1 MSNTDTRKT
10 HDTSNAENGRVG
22 SSDSSALWSEIYR
35 LRAELNTIRDYDR
48 DSKHGEGIC
57 PYGCDCPSIADKAL
71 RESLEW
77 ENLMNYEPTSRSATQ
92 LHKDSATLRMI
103 LDIANPPLPNVQ
115 SEPRPGDALTQ
126 QSKQE
131 NTK

>member
-1 MSNTDTRKT
+1 MSNTDTQKT
-10 HDTSNAENGRVG
+10 HDASSAADGRVG

-48 DSKHGEGIC
+48 DSEHGEGIC

-77 ENLMNYEPTSRSATQ
+77 ENLINTEPMSRSATQ

-103 LDIANPPLPNVQ
+103 LDIANPPFPNTRIETPLVGGVRKP
-115 SEPRPGDALTQ
+115 ETL
-126 QSKQE
+126 
-131 NTK
+131 

>member
-1 MSNTDTRKT
+1 MKTTDR
-10 HDTSNAENGRVG
+10 SENPAAPGVG
-22 SSDSSALWSEIYR
+22 SGDSSALWSEIYR

-77 ENLMNYEPTSRSATQ
+77 ENLMNYEPMSRSATQ

-103 LDIANPPLPNVQ
+103 LDIANPPLPNNVLA
-115 SEPRPGDALTQ
+115 STQ
-126 QSKQE
+126 LM
-131 NTK
+131 NTRKP